1 MAAEASGSNAVPGRP
16 RRPRQRWSRWLPQSL
31 FGRLM
36 GVLAIGL
43 MLAQLLSA
51 AINAAERDQLL
62 SRGFGAQPAQRIA
75 DVVKLLDSLAPA
87 ERERVVAVLGVP
99 PLVLSLQDQPAIA
112 VAAVGTG
119 RGPMFAAR
127 LRSALDDDR
136 GERGERED
144 RAGRGERKEH
154 DVRVEMRPGFGPT
167 LPMGAGLH
175 RHAEMM
181 AGERPRRMEQGQGMA
196 PGAGPGA
203 GPDGGRGAGATR
215 PKGPGAAMAVL
226 RAEVQLRDG
235 RWARFDTELP
245 APPDTLPRRL
255 VLSLAV
261 LLLAMLALS
270 WVAVRWVVR
279 PLHVLAQAAQGL
291 GEDIARPPLPETGPR
306 EVQQAA
312 QAFNTM
318 QQRLA
323 RFIDERTRML
333 TALSHDLKT
342 PLTRMRLR
350 TELLDDEEAR
360 ARFES
365 DLREMEAMVT
375 QTLEFM
381 RGLGGYEDKAPV
393 DVNAL
398 LASLQADN
406 EAMARPLQLL
416 GRAAAPYVGVPSLL
430 RRALGN
436 LIDNAM
442 LHGGS
447 ATVRIEDTPDSLLLH
462 VLDTGPGIPPAELE
476 RVFEPFHRVE
486 ASRSRATGGTGLG
499 LGITRSIARLHGG
512 DVVLH
517 NRPGGG
523 LQALLSLPRQP
534 TSGLAL

>member
-1 MAAEASGSNAVPGRP
+1 MAAEASGSTAEAGRP
-16 RRPRQRWSRWLPQSL
+16 VQPRRSWSRWLPQSL

-36 GVLAIGL
+36 GVLTIGL

-62 SRGFGAQPAQRIA
+62 TRGFGAQPAQRIA
-75 DVVKLLDSLAPA
+75 DVVKLLDSLAPT

-99 PLVLSLQDQPAIA
+99 PLVLSLQDEPAIA
-112 VAAVGTG
+112 AGAAATG

-127 LRSALDDDR
+127 LRAALDDDR
-136 GERGERED
+136 GERDEQPG
-144 RAGRGERKEH
+144 RAAR
-154 DVRVEMRPGFGPT
+154 DVRVEMRPGFGPS
-167 LPMGAGLH
+167 LPMGAGPH
-175 RHAEMM
+175 HHEMM
-181 AGERPRRMEQGQGMA
+181 AGDRPRHMERGPGM
-196 PGAGPGA
+196 GPGA
-203 GPDGGRGAGATR
+203 PPGAGATR
-215 PKGPGAAMAVL
+215 PTGPGAALAVL
-226 RAEVQLRDG
+226 RTEVQLRDG

-245 APPDTLPRRL
+245 TPPDTLPSRL

-279 PLHVLAQAAQGL
+279 PLRVLAQAAQGL

-306 EVQQAA
+306 EVRQAA

-323 RFIDERTRML
+323 RFINERTRML

-365 DLREMEAMVT
+365 DLQEMEAMVT

-381 RGLGGYEDKAPV
+381 RGLGGHEARAPV

-406 EAMARPLQLL
+406 ETMGRPLQVE

-447 ATVRIEDTPDSLLLH
+447 ATVRVEDTPGSLLLH

-534 TSGLAL
+534 IPRHAA